1 MAASAKIQLLVDAD
15 VHGIEV
21 IRQGISCL
29 EKEGYEVHTLLF
41 APPRRE
47 SNRNWKRFI
56 SEPGVIFCAVPR
68 ATTYSTEPN
77 DEAIVSAMMRFSHR
91 MHGAGRLALLT
102 SDAGFVGPVAEAKA
116 FVLIPEGRIGVVN
129 KYEAAGA
136 QVIKL
141 QETNAAPKVRAILHD
156 DGTGSVQMA
165 EAYNKSTHPPPHEIV
180 QAFFEDLGLKADQ
193 GCLIQKCAKY
203 WFENCSGS
211 ITVYPPHLATSAV
224 HDVMHKVKSN
234 SGKVYFDNLAFFLPI
249 SAPGGRLTKQSQ
261 ETFESGL
268 ACQVWRGG
276 GPFVKKDSPTLV
288 AEVFQK
294 LGYVDEVD
302 ADLKEPMFCFLNRAA
317 NKYLLRQVGMLPVS
331 GDSRSDI
338 LRKLRGAF
346 LSNLSTGQW
355 QVNKRDDVGEL
366 HKTTLILRKAEL
378 LARNG
383 APFSREEIFAAMQI
397 YAQKEGLQ
405 LMQTYDALALRIRIH
420 NQADPAARQ
429 LIEIEWLEWTNSIEW
444 KFQWFLSTKNLS
456 LSQWGKINFQSLA
469 VKAAE
474 NTCLALPLLPA
485 VQKAWNLWMVG
496 AGSDTLTHPFLFGIS
511 SLAPSGGNGTIC
523 LPIYGI
529 WPVALWF
536 WTLWIVQRWR

>member
-1 MAASAKIQLLVDAD
+1 MLGMRVKRAPLLLHLQVLSHGCQWQNLLKGSHGISSWNRWGPKCPPGSFLGSQAAKYQTGFPEVAASAKIQLLVDAD

-366 HKTTLILRKAEL
+366 HNTPLILRKAEL

-429 LIEIEWLEWTNSIEW
+429 LIEIE
-444 KFQWFLSTKNLS
+444 
-456 LSQWGKINFQSLA
+456 
-469 VKAAE
+469 
-474 NTCLALPLLPA
+474 
-485 VQKAWNLWMVG
+485 
-496 AGSDTLTHPFLFGIS
+496 
-511 SLAPSGGNGTIC
+511 
-523 LPIYGI
+523 
-529 WPVALWF
+529 
-536 WTLWIVQRWR
+536 

>member
-1 MAASAKIQLLVDAD
+1 MLGMRVKRAPLLLHRQVLSQGCQWKNLLKGSRSISSWNRWGPKCPPGSFLGSQVAKYQTGFPEVAASAKIQLLVDAD

-56 SEPGVIFCAVPR
+56 SEPGVTFCAVPR

-77 DEAIVSAMMRFSHR
+77 EEAIVSAMMRFSPR

-102 SDAGFVGPVAEAKA
+102 SDAGFVGSVAEAKA
-116 FVLIPEGRIGVVN
+116 FVLIPEGKTGVVN
-129 KYEAAGA
+129 KYEAAGV

-141 QETNAAPKVRAILHD
+141 QETDAAPKVRAILHD
-156 DGTGSVQMA
+156 DGSGSVQMA
-165 EAYNKSTHPPPHEIV
+165 EACNKSTHPPPHEIV
-180 QAFFEDLGLKADQ
+180 EAFFEDLGLK
-193 GCLIQKCAKY
+193 
-203 WFENCSGS
+203 
-211 ITVYPPHLATSAV
+211 
-224 HDVMHKVKSN
+224 
-234 SGKVYFDNLAFFLPI
+234 
-249 SAPGGRLTKQSQ
+249 
-261 ETFESGL
+261 ETFGSRR
-268 ACQVWRGG
+268 ARQVWRGG

-317 NKYLLRQVGMLPVS
+317 NKYLLRQVGMLPGS

-346 LSNLSTGQW
+346 LSNLSSGQW

-366 HKTTLILRKAEL
+366 HDTTLILRKAEL
-378 LARNG
+378 LAQNG
-383 APFSREEIFAAMQI
+383 APFSREEIFAAMQV

-420 NQADPAARQ
+420 NQADPTARQ
-429 LIEIEWLEWTNSIEW
+429 LIEIE
-444 KFQWFLSTKNLS
+444 
-456 LSQWGKINFQSLA
+456 
-469 VKAAE
+469 
-474 NTCLALPLLPA
+474 
-485 VQKAWNLWMVG
+485 
-496 AGSDTLTHPFLFGIS
+496 
-511 SLAPSGGNGTIC
+511 
-523 LPIYGI
+523 
-529 WPVALWF
+529 
-536 WTLWIVQRWR
+536 

>member
-1 MAASAKIQLLVDAD
+1 MLGMRVKRAPLLLHLQVLSHGCQWQNLLKGSRSISSWNRWGPKCPPGSFLGSQAAKYQTGFPEVAASAKIQLLVDAD
-15 VHGIEV
+15 QHGIEV

-47 SNRNWKRFI
+47 SNRKWKRFI
-56 SEPGVIFCAVPR
+56 SEPGVTFCAVPR

-91 MHGAGRLALLT
+91 MHGTGRLALLT

-116 FVLIPEGRIGVVN
+116 FVLIREGKTGVVN
-129 KYEAAGA
+129 KYEAAGV

-141 QETNAAPKVRAILHD
+141 QETNAAPKPKVRAILHD

-165 EAYNKSTHPPPHEIV
+165 EAYNKSTHPPPNEIV
-180 QAFFEDLGLKADQ
+180 GAFFEDLGLKAGQ
-193 GCLIQKCAKY
+193 GCLIQKCAKF

-211 ITVYPPHLATSAV
+211 IAVYPPHLATIAV
-224 HDVMHKVKSN
+224 HDVMHKVKCN

-249 SAPGGRLTKQSQ
+249 SSPAGRLTKQSQ
-261 ETFESGL
+261 ETFGSGL
-268 ACQVWRGG
+268 ARQVWRGG

-317 NKYLLRQVGMLPVS
+317 NKYLLRQVGMLPVY

-355 QVNKRDDVGEL
+355 QVNKSDDVGEL
-366 HKTTLILRKAEL
+366 HHTTLILRKAEL
-378 LARNG
+378 LAQNG
-383 APFSREEIFAAMQI
+383 APFSREEIFAAMQV

-405 LMQTYDALALRIRIH
+405 LMHTYDALALRIRIH
-420 NQADPAARQ
+420 NAANPTARQ
-429 LIEIEWLEWTNSIEW
+429 LIEIE
-444 KFQWFLSTKNLS
+444 
-456 LSQWGKINFQSLA
+456 
-469 VKAAE
+469 
-474 NTCLALPLLPA
+474 
-485 VQKAWNLWMVG
+485 
-496 AGSDTLTHPFLFGIS
+496 
-511 SLAPSGGNGTIC
+511 
-523 LPIYGI
+523 
-529 WPVALWF
+529 
-536 WTLWIVQRWR
+536 